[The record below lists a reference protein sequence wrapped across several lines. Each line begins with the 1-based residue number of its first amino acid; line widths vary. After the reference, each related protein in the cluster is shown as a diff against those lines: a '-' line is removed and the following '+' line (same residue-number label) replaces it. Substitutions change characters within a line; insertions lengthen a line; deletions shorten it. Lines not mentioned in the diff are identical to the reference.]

1 MAGAQL
7 AKKNIANTSLGKR
20 EKMKLLSSI
29 YNYRGSMEKIPES
42 PGNLGRIRNTEQF
55 KLLE

>member
-20 EKMKLLSSI
+20 EEMKLLSSI

-42 PGNLGRIRNTEQF
+42 REFG
-55 KLLE
+55 KDKKH

>member
-7 AKKNIANTSLGKR
+7 DKKNIVNTWSLEKR

-29 YNYRGSMEKIPES
+29 YNYRGSMEKISES
-42 PGNLGRIRNTEQF
+42 REFGKDR
-55 KLLE
+55 KY